1 MCAYRTETDLC
12 PETWCARQAAK
23 HKIAD
28 RNFGIVAATQA
39 CEMTKQGWK
48 KVSLLL
54 QHFVKHSFVLWKE
67 FELKASRHNGWE
79 TLH

>member
-39 CEMTKQGWK
+39 CEMTKQG
-48 KVSLLL
+48 
-54 QHFVKHSFVLWKE
+54 
-67 FELKASRHNGWE
+67 
-79 TLH
+79 